1 MNAYLVTGQIATGKS
16 YFTSIISKKGYK
28 FFCADTFV
36 SELYKDKNIIENIKG
51 INKEFIINNSINK
64 DKIRNNIYE
73 DSEIRNKIESLIHP
87 IVKEKILNF
96 IDINKFDPCFV
107 FVPTVNDIF
116 LGIKYKKIIVIKSSK
131 DNQIKRLVKRGYK
144 IDLINKIINYQS
156 KLELKKILINSTIEN
171 NSSLEE
177 FNKKIYS
184 FLDNEKL

>member
-16 YFTSIISKKGYK
+16 HFTSIISKKGYK
-28 FFCADTFV
+28 FFCADSFV
-36 SELYKDKNIIENIKG
+36 SELYKDKNIIENIKC
-51 INKEFIINNSINK
+51 INKEFVIGNSINK

-73 DSEIRNKIESLIHP
+73 NSEIRNEIESLIHP

-96 IDINKFDPCFV
+96 IDMNKSSPCFV

-131 DNQIKRLVKRGYK
+131 DNQIKRLIKRGYK

-156 KLELKKILINSTIEN
+156 KLELKKILINFTIEN

>member
-1 MNAYLVTGQIATGKS
+1 MKAYLVTGQIATGKS
-16 YFTSIISKKGYK
+16 HFTSIIKKNGYK
-28 FFCADTFV
+28 FFCADSFV
-36 SELYKDKNIIENIKG
+36 SELYKDKNIIENIKC
-51 INKEFIINNSINK
+51 INKDFVIGNSINK

-73 DSEIRNKIESLIHP
+73 NSEIRNEIELLIHP

-96 IDINKFDPCFV
+96 VDMYKSYPCFV

-116 LGIKYKKIIVIKSSK
+116 LSIKYKKIIVIKSSK
-131 DNQIKRLVKRGYK
+131 ENQIKRLLKRGYK

-156 KLELKKILINSTIEN
+156 KLELKRILINSTIEN
-171 NSSLEE
+171 NSSLDE